1 MDVKLLR
8 ESFDLVAPNKE
19 QFAQDFYTRLFNVY
33 PQTQSLFAD
42 TDMQQQQ
49 AALMGA
55 IAGVIAGIEKGDNVV
70 PALHKLGAKH
80 ASYDVKPEYY
90 PLVGTALIETFQQHL
105 QDKFTPP
112 IQQSWIEA
120 YGVISDQMILGAEQ
134 TKD

>member
-42 TDMQQQQ
+42 TDMRQQQ

-80 ASYDVKPEYY
+80 AGYDVKPEYY

-105 QDKFTPP
+105 QDKFTPT

-120 YGVISDQMILGAEQ
+120 YGVISEQMILGAEQ

>member
-1 MDVKLLR
+1 MDVKLWR

-80 ASYDVKPEYY
+80 ASYDVKPEHY
-90 PLVGTALIETFQQHL
+90 PLVGTALIETFQLHL

-120 YGVISDQMILGAEQ
+120 YGVISDQMILGG
-134 TKD
+134 

>member
-1 MDVKLLR
+1 MDIKLLR

-70 PALHKLGAKH
+70 PALQRLGAKH
-80 ASYDVKPEYY
+80 ASYNVKPEHYS
-90 PLVGTALIETFQQHL
+90 LVGIALIETFQQHL

-112 IQQSWIEA
+112 IQQSWLEA
-120 YGVISDQMILGAEQ
+120 YGVISDQMILGAERA
-134 TKD
+134 KD

>member
-1 MDVKLLR
+1 MDIKLLR

-70 PALHKLGAKH
+70 PALQKLGAKH
-80 ASYDVKPEYY
+80 ASYNVKPEHY

-112 IQQSWIEA
+112 IQQSWLEA
-120 YGVISDQMILGAEQ
+120 YGVVSNQMILGAEQ
-134 TKD
+134 AKE